1 MANYYRILA
10 YHPKTDISIIVD
22 SYGKFEKLWQ
32 FCSYL
37 IKLNFQNIAYSN
49 GDVFEDGNLSKLKE
63 YDEEHLFL
71 RACMKGKAEYETD
84 IVTVSW
90 KFYKPNRKV

>member
-1 MANYYRILA
+1 MKNYFRIVA
-10 YHPKTDISIIVD
+10 YHPETDITAIID
-22 SYGKFEKLWQ
+22 CNGKFEKLWQ

-49 GDVFEDGNLSKLKE
+49 GDVFEDGNLPKLKE

-71 RACMKGKAEYETD
+71 RACMKGR
-84 IVTVSW
+84 V
-90 KFYKPNRKV
+90 RKEDGVISINGRHYRPHKGR